1 MSVHRPSFYAERFKK
16 FMSEKVFTKMPSQL
30 KTTQSIRRSNGF
42 SKRGPKMKEEE
53 KLQPVSRFASFFFI
67 IVIIDIYI
75 QQRLRNTFYFTLQ
88 V

>member
-53 KLQPVSRFASFFFI
+53 KLQPVSRFASFF
-67 IVIIDIYI
+67 YHS
-75 QQRLRNTFYFTLQ
+75 YH
-88 V
+88 